1 MSCGADVSAAFLA
14 FVVDGKIG
22 GETPAPRK
30 TWVFAE
36 AMGCAVAEA
45 SDAETRD

>member
-1 MSCGADVSAAFLA
+1 MCCGADVSAGFLA
-14 FVVDGKIG
+14 FVVGGKSG
-22 GETPAPRK
+22 GETPAARK
-30 TWVFAE
+30 TWVFVE